1 MAPTNIPKKPPNKLI
16 SLQEAVSWID
26 DGHNLT
32 FSGFAHSLAPIA
44 VVREVIRQQKRD
56 LELSSMGECWAA
68 DFLCGAGLLKRARLS
83 NYMFEG
89 YGRCMNFSR
98 AVQTGALE
106 VEDYSHF
113 GISSRFAAAALGTS
127 YLPTK
132 VMAGTDLVDIKTFD
146 ADKFHEQTCPFTGES
161 YLAVRAIQPD
171 IAFIHAHR
179 ADAEGNV
186 QVFGMSSI
194 IEEQAKASKKVVV
207 SVEEIVPRSEIARH
221 PAATLLPGFMV
232 DAVVEVPFGAH
243 PAGMFQ
249 YYNYDDAHIRHYWDC
264 SRDESKFQ
272 GYLDEFVYATKTHW
286 SYLEKIGLSQLFVL
300 RADPYLG
307 Y

>member
-1 MAPTNIPKKPPNKLI
+1 MAATKIPKPSSNKLI
-16 SLQEAVSWID
+16 SIQEAVRWIE
-26 DGHNLT
+26 DGSHLT

-44 VVREVIRQQKRD
+44 IVRELIRQQKKD

-68 DFLCGAGLLKRARLS
+68 DLLCGAGLLKRARLS

-98 AVQTGALE
+98 AVQTGVLE

-113 GISSRFAAAALGTS
+113 GIASRFAAAGLGTS

-132 VMAGTDLVDIKTFD
+132 VMAGTDLTRVKTFD
-146 ADKFHEQTCPFTGES
+146 EDKFLEQSCPFTGES
-161 YLAVRAIQPD
+161 YLLVRAIEPD

-179 ADAEGNV
+179 ADTEGNV
-186 QVFGMSSI
+186 QVFGMTSI
-194 IEEQAKASKKVVV
+194 IEEQARASKKVVV
-207 SVEEIVPRSEIARH
+207 SVEEIVPRSEIARR
-221 PAATLLPGFMV
+221 PEATLLPGFMV
-232 DAVVEVPFGAH
+232 DAIVEVPFGAH
-243 PAGMFQ
+243 PAGMYK
-249 YYNYDDAHIRHYWDC
+249 YYNYDDSHIRHYWDC
-264 SRDESKFQ
+264 SRDDTKFQ
-272 GYLDEFVYATKTHW
+272 GYLDEFVYGAETHW
-286 SYLEKIGLSQLFVL
+286 AYLEKIGLNRLFAL